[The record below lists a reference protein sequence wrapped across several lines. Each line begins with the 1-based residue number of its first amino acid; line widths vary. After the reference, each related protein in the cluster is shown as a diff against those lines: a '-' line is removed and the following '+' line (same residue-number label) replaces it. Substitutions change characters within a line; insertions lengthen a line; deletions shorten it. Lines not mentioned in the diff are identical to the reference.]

1 MPPRPQALPR
11 LLRDDAL
18 AHLKRE
24 YKGTV
29 TLQSD
34 HPLKGSSL
42 GGSYRLHLPGAAL
55 LAIQIDARSEL
66 SGTARLR
73 FCADEAGLHEVARFD
88 GIALGRWQNVTA
100 AGDTLW
106 VLAAGETARHSTR
119 GGPTLRPA
127 RAPPCSRIRPTPHIP
142 LRPTLRH
149 AAPHPCDP
157 RRPTPPCLRAVQAR
171 QGGGEAVGLP
181 CAHDGGG
188 VDAARAGGADARHTA
203 AHRLA
208 TARAAVSATLLST
221 RVAATSVLS
230 TQYTVAATGADV
242 SATLQLSGR

>member
-42 GGSYRLHLPGAAL
+42 GGSYRLHLPGAAQ

-106 VLAAGETARHSTR
+106 VHAAGETARHGTR
-119 GGPTLRPA
+119 GGPALRPA
-127 RAPPCSRIRPTPHIP
+127 RAPPCNRIRPTSPRIS
-142 LRPTLRH
+142 RC
-149 AAPHPCDP
+149 APPCDP
-157 RRPTPPCLRAVQAR
+157 PRPTHATRGAR
-171 QGGGEAVGLP
+171 TR
-181 CAHDGGG
+181 CAC
-188 VDAARAGGADARHTA
+188 ARFRRD
-203 AHRLA
+203 
-208 TARAAVSATLLST
+208 RAAAKLWGFRVRMTAEAWMPPELEAQTLDTPLPI
-221 RVAATSVLS
+221 
-230 TQYTVAATGADV
+230 GW
-242 SATLQLSGR
+242 QLLELL